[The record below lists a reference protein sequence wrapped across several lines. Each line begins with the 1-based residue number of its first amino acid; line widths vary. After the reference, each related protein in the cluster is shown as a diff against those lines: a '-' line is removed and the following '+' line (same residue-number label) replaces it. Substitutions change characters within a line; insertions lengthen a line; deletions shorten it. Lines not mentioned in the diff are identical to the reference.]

1 MQVLHEE
8 VNFILSHLLINSLLI
23 CSSSVL
29 STFFKNSLHVSV
41 YKILKDFLKMRV
53 FILCVCGSLLGKGRE
68 ALRGF
73 TGSSC

>member
-29 STFFKNSLHVSV
+29 T
-41 YKILKDFLKMRV
+41 IFLRNP
-53 FILCVCGSLLGKGRE
+53 
-68 ALRGF
+68 F
-73 TGSSC
+73 TCLAISF